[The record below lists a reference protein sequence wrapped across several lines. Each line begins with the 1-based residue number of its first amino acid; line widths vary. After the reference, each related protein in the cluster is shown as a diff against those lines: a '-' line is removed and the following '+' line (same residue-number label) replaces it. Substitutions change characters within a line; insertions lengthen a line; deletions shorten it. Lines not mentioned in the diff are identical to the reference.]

1 MNQGT
6 CQPPKTKRYKAKFAP
21 RQSAIRHDPQIADP
35 MADMIPISKY
45 VKWRLNA
52 CQCRGMLMTPK
63 GMQKS
68 SSPRQHAEF
77 EKCQGRVGK
86 WVNDSR
92 VTVSLL
98 NTRVLIDL
106 SGTQIQFQQTRGGHV
121 VLQYKVTRGKMHFHL
136 VSVKM

>member
-1 MNQGT
+1 MPNSRNAREGWLGT
-6 CQPPKTKRYKAKFAP
+6 
-21 RQSAIRHDPQIADP
+21 
-35 MADMIPISKY
+35 
-45 VKWRLNA
+45 
-52 CQCRGMLMTPK
+52 
-63 GMQKS
+63 
-68 SSPRQHAEF
+68 
-77 EKCQGRVGK
+77 

-98 NTRVLIDL
+98 LNTYILIDL